1 MYQSSVNVLLL
12 VKTSAKE
19 TEYYSYVRNEE
30 QQPTLVLYVEEFTH
44 LL

>member
-1 MYQSSVNVLLL
+1 MCCEWSERKKPSIIYV
-12 VKTSAKE
+12 
-19 TEYYSYVRNEE
+19 YVRNEE